1 MKSSAVSLVRVLWG
15 FVAAVLLAGPVAA
28 AEQHTALTDQQI
40 QSQVEHRLSEKPVAS
55 VTVAVRNRV
64 VTLTGI
70 VASAW
75 AKNEAVEEARGVH
88 DVESVVSQITIA
100 RGESDQA
107 TGDEIAKR
115 VRRYVF
121 YTIFDDVSGTVS
133 DGMVTLRGRVT
144 MPYKAQEIAELASRV
159 HGVQEV
165 MNEIGTL
172 PVSAFD
178 EQLRYVIATGI
189 YRDPLFWNYAIQVN
203 PPIHIVVEH
212 GRVTLT
218 GVVYSEVER
227 RKAEIIARSAFGAF
241 SVDNQLRTDR
251 TGRE

>member
-1 MKSSAVSLVRVLWG
+1 MKSSAAGPVLWG
-15 FVAAVLLAGPVAA
+15 LVAAVLLAGPVAA
-28 AEQHTALTDQQI
+28 ARQHSPLTDQQI
-40 QSQVEHRLSEKPVAS
+40 QSQVEHLLSEKPVAS
-55 VTVAVRNRV
+55 VAVDVRNRV
-64 VTLTGI
+64 VTLTGV

-75 AKNEAVEEARGVH
+75 AKNEAVEQARGIH

-133 DGMVTLRGRVT
+133 DGKVTLRGRVT

-159 HGVQEV
+159 HGVQDV
-165 MNEIGTL
+165 MNEIETL

-178 EQLRYVIATGI
+178 DQLRSVVATGI
-189 YRDPLFWNYAIQVN
+189 YRHPLFWKYAIQVS

-218 GVVYSEVER
+218 GVVHSEVER
-227 RKAEIIARSAFGAF
+227 RTAEIIARSAFGAF

-251 TGRE
+251 TGGE

>member
-1 MKSSAVSLVRVLWG
+1 MKSGAVSLVRWG

-28 AEQHTALTDQQI
+28 AQQHTPLTDQQI

-64 VTLTGI
+64 VTLTGV
-70 VASAW
+70 VASVW
-75 AKNEAVEEARGVH
+75 AKNEAIEQARGIH
-88 DVESVVSQITIA
+88 DVESVVSEITIA

-107 TGDEIAKR
+107 TADEIAKR

-133 DGMVTLRGRVT
+133 DGTVTLRGRVT

-159 HGVQEV
+159 HGVQDV
-165 MNEIGTL
+165 INEIGTL
-172 PVSAFD
+172 PVSTFD
-178 EQLRYVIATGI
+178 EQLRYVIAAGI

-218 GVVYSEVER
+218 GVVHSEIER

-251 TGRE
+251 TGGE